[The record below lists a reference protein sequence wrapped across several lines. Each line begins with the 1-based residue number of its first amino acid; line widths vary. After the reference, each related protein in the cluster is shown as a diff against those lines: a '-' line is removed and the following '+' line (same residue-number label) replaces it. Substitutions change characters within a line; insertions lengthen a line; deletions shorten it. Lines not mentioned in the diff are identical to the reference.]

1 MLKEYLSVFLP
12 IWTHIINLSLSTG
25 SMDNLKHTTITPLLK
40 NADLD
45 FNKYENFRP
54 VSNLTFTSKL
64 TERVVLKRLFNH
76 MHHNNLYIPNQHGCK
91 KNHSTET
98 VLLKLINDICIN
110 FDKSNATVLLLLDLS
125 AACDT
130 VSVDILLNILSVEI
144 GVRSTV
150 YNWFKSFNWSNYVC
164 QNKQ

>member
-1 MLKEYLSVFLP
+1 MFLP
-12 IWTHIINLSLSTG
+12 IWTHIINFSLCTG
-25 SMDNLKHTTITPLLK
+25 SLDNLKHATITPLLK

-54 VSNLTFTSKL
+54 VSNLTFINKL
-64 TERVVLKRLFNH
+64 TERVVLKRLLN
-76 MHHNNLYIPNQHGCK
+76 HNNLNIPNQHRYK

-98 VLLKLINDICIN
+98 VLLKLVNDIRIN
-110 FDKSNATVLLLLDLS
+110 FDKSNVTVLLLLDLS
-125 AACDT
+125 AAFDT

-150 YNWFKSFNWSNYVC
+150 YNWFKSYLTG
-164 QNKQ
+164 